1 MQYCFIWQKT
11 PADMRRSC
19 CMVVLM
25 LVISSANFLASSSI
39 PERRVIEVIA
49 ASDNTFRV
57 LNERSPVIRAKP
69 GELLRLRITAQR
81 GTEQARDGAT
91 HSVVIRALRDQGWD
105 LRLYDGTH
113 DYDVQAPETPAEY
126 LVECTVKC
134 GRGHDDMR
142 MKLIVGK

>member
-1 MQYCFIWQKT
+1 MKAFFRGALLLVVVASTTAAGGT
-11 PADMRRSC
+11 PE
-19 CMVVLM
+19 
-25 LVISSANFLASSSI
+25 
-39 PERRVIEVIA
+39 PRVIEVIA

-57 LNERSPVIRAKP
+57 LHEKSPVIRAKP
-69 GELLRLRITAQR
+69 GELLRLRITSQR

-91 HSVVIRALRDQGWD
+91 HSLVIRILRDQGWD

-113 DYDVQAPETPAEY
+113 EYEVKAPEIPAEY

-142 MKLIVGK
+142 MKLIVGR

>member
-1 MQYCFIWQKT
+1 MNAILYCALLL
-11 PADMRRSC
+11 PAFSN
-19 CMVVLM
+19 L
-25 LVISSANFLASSSI
+25 SARASALD
-39 PERRVIEVIA
+39 PRLIEIVA
-49 ASDNTFRV
+49 AKDNTFRV
-57 LNERSPVIRAKP
+57 LHEKSPVIRAKP
-69 GELLRLRITAQR
+69 GELLRLRITSER

-91 HSVVIRALRDQGWD
+91 HSLVIRALRDQGWD

-113 DYDVQAPETPAEY
+113 DYDVQAPESPAEY

>member
-1 MQYCFIWQKT
+1 MRTFC
-11 PADMRRSC
+11 PA
-19 CMVVLM
+19 L
-25 LVISSANFLASSSI
+25 LLLTALASTIADSGTS
-39 PERRVIEVIA
+39 ERRVIEVIA

-57 LNERSPVIRAKP
+57 LHEKSPVIRAKP
-69 GELLRLRITAQR
+69 GELLRLRITSQR

-91 HSVVIRALRDQGWD
+91 HSLVIRILRDQGWD

-113 DYDVQAPETPAEY
+113 EYEVKAPEIPAEY

-142 MKLIVGK
+142 MKLIVGR

>member
-1 MQYCFIWQKT
+1 MKAVFWGRALLLAAVAST
-11 PADMRRSC
+11 
-19 CMVVLM
+19 MV
-25 LVISSANFLASSSI
+25 SAGA
-39 PERRVIEVIA
+39 PEPRLIEVIA

-57 LNERSPVIRAKP
+57 PHEKSPVIRAKP
-69 GELLRLRITAQR
+69 GELLRLRITSQR

-91 HSVVIRALRDQGWD
+91 HSLVIRALRDQGWD
-105 LRLYDGTH
+105 LRLHEGTH

>member
-1 MQYCFIWQKT
+1 MKVFRVALLLIVFTRTMAIAGST
-11 PADMRRSC
+11 PE
-19 CMVVLM
+19 
-25 LVISSANFLASSSI
+25 
-39 PERRVIEVIA
+39 PRVIELIA
-49 ASDNTFRV
+49 ASDNTFRIV
-57 LNERSPVIRAKP
+57 NEKSPVIRAKP
-69 GELLRLRITAQR
+69 GEFLRLRITSQR

-91 HSVVIRALRDQGWD
+91 HSLVIRALRDRGWD

-113 DYDVQAPETPAEY
+113 DYDVKAPETPAEY